1 MEQDNGISY
10 DATDASKLQD
20 LGLYIHIPFCI
31 KKCDYCDFLSAP
43 AGEETKRRYLEALL
57 IQIRS
62 YLGKSDGYI
71 VPSIFVGGGTPTCV
85 EASYIKSIMEA
96 LKDVFLI
103 DWGRL
108 EATIEVNPGTVSKEK
123 LMTYKEAGFNRL
135 SFGLQSADNKELQLL
150 GRIHSYE
157 QFKENFYL
165 AREVGFSN
173 INIDLMSALPG
184 QTVASW
190 ERTLSSV
197 INLKPEHISAYSL
210 IIEEG
215 TPFFQRY
222 GEESVGNSILPD
234 EETDRLIYHRT
245 KEILKSNGYDRYEIS
260 NYAKEGFECR
270 HNNSYWIGTQ
280 YLGLGL
286 GAASLIHNE
295 RFHIVN
301 DLDLYIQLCEKYQS
315 NQQVEN
321 INDIK
326 WTSGEISK
334 DAIGLYSDLKL
345 LKEKDR
351 MEEFM
356 FLGLRLSKGVSKADF
371 FQRFHI
377 SIEAI
382 YGNVTRQLLQSGL
395 LISAGDRLKLTEYGI
410 DVSNVVLAEF
420 LLGE

>member
-10 DATDASKLQD
+10 DATDASKLRD
-20 LGLYIHIPFCI
+20 LGIYIHIPFCI

-71 VPSIFVGGGTPTCV
+71 VPSIFVGGGTPSCV
-85 EASYIKSIMEA
+85 EASYINLIMEA

-135 SFGLQSADNKELQLL
+135 SFGLQSADNKELRLL

-157 QFKENFYL
+157 QFKDNFYL

-190 ERTLSSV
+190 EGTLSSV

-286 GAASLIHNE
+286 GAASLIHNG

-301 DLDLYIQLCEKYQS
+301 DLELYIQLCEKYQS

-326 WTSGEISK
+326 WTSDEISK
-334 DAIGLYSDLKL
+334 DAIGLYSDFEL

-382 YGNVTRQLLQSGL
+382 YGNVTRQLLQNGL